1 MGFDQAFLEACRR
14 ELSLSRRDLEE
25 TQVAVAEEN
34 GEIVGVV
41 QVKVSSGE
49 AELLKLFI
57 EPHALRSGTGRILFA
72 WAAEVSRDEGATQWL
87 LRPIPTRHR
96 SIVDWEHVPPGR
108 FRRAPYLADCCPGLR
123 SISSHILA
131 RWAPFASYCALNRSE
146 PSQHAATTCS

>member
-1 MGFDQAFLEACRR
+1 MWGYDQAFLEACRR

-72 WAAEVSRDEGATQWL
+72 WAAEVSRDEGATQMVIEADPDAAPFYSRL
-87 LRPIPTRHR
+87 GARATGEVPSG
-96 SIVDWEHVPPGR
+96 SIPGR
-108 FRRAPYLADCCPGLR
+108 LLPRLTFDL
-123 SISSHILA
+123 
-131 RWAPFASYCALNRSE
+131 
-146 PSQHAATTCS
+146 